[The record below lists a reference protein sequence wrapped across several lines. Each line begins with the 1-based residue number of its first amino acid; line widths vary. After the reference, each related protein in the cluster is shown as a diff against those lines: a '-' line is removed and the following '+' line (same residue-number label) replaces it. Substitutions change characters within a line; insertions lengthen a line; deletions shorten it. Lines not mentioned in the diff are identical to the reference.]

1 VSENSVRKMRVKL
14 RKQLKGSRVYL
25 FTDIF
30 FGYTVNK
37 DGKKVPKRQRKAL
50 GISYEDNPKNIFDRR
65 EKKEALAVADKI
77 LFQREKEFQI
87 EKAGLGKSYMA
98 ETNFFEWVQNHLDN
112 TKMSLNNRNAYE
124 NTISKLKIYRGSY
137 TLINQVDYDYCR
149 GFAQFLS
156 NTLKKDGQPLS
167 SSTIDSYFKKL
178 TILCKELVQQG
189 ILKKNPAIGVKLPKV
204 IHKRKEVLNKE
215 EILKLMETECK
226 IKVLKEYFIFSV
238 FTGIDNATCQEL
250 RWKNYVVEDG
260 VHKLKFTRTK
270 TNHSY
275 GFPLSQNAVDWLN
288 KLDRKS
294 DEDKIF
300 IGLTYGGHQN
310 NVLLFWLKDAGIN
323 KHITPHCARHTFAYH
338 FYKKTKDLFS
348 VMNVMAH
355 KDVSTT
361 QRYLRSLFNDYGDNY
376 DAMAEYDALNS
387 MNIL

>member
-1 VSENSVRKMRVKL
+1 MRVKL
-14 RKQLKGSRVYL
+14 EKRIRGKKGKERVYL
-25 FTDIF
+25 FTSIF
-30 FGYTVNK
+30 YGYYPDSNG
-37 DGKKVPKRQRKAL
+37 DKKAKRERKSMQL
-50 GISYEDNPKNIFDRR
+50 SYDLKPTTLFAKK
-65 EKKEALAVADKI
+65 EKKEVLAMAEKI
-77 LFQREKEFQI
+77 LFQREKEFQT
-87 EKAGLGKSYMA
+87 EKVGLGKSYMA
-98 ETNFFEWVQNHLDN
+98 ETNLFEWIQKHLNN
-112 TKMSLNNRNAYE
+112 TKMTLNNRNAYE
-124 NTISKLKIYRGSY
+124 NTINKLKMYRGSY

-156 NTLKKDGQPLS
+156 NTLKKDGGSLS
-167 SSTIDSYFKKL
+167 SSTIDSYYKKL
-178 TILCKELVQQG
+178 TIICKELVQQG

-204 IHKRKEVLNKE
+204 THKRKEVLNKE
-215 EILKLMETECK
+215 EIQAIMETECR
-226 IKVLKEYFIFSV
+226 IKVLKEYFIFSL

-310 NVLLFWLKDAGIN
+310 NILLLWLKDAGIN

-338 FYKKTKDLFS
+338 FYKKTKDLFT

>member
-1 VSENSVRKMRVKL
+1 MRVKL
-14 RKQLKGSRVYL
+14 EKRIRGKKGKERVYL
-25 FTDIF
+25 FTSIF
-30 FGYTVNK
+30 YGYYPDSNGNK
-37 DGKKVPKRQRKAL
+37 KAKRERKSMQLSYDLKPTTLFAKK
-50 GISYEDNPKNIFDRR
+50 
-65 EKKEALAVADKI
+65 EKKEVLAMAEKI
-77 LFQREKEFQI
+77 LFQREKEFQT
-87 EKAGLGKSYMA
+87 EKVGLGKSYMA
-98 ETNFFEWVQNHLDN
+98 ETNLFEWIQKHLNN
-112 TKMSLNNRNAYE
+112 TKMTLNNRNAYE
-124 NTISKLKIYRGSY
+124 NTINKLKMYRGSY

-156 NTLKKDGQPLS
+156 NTLKKDGGSLS
-167 SSTIDSYFKKL
+167 SSTIDSYYKKL
-178 TILCKELVQQG
+178 TIICKELVQQG

-204 IHKRKEVLNKE
+204 THKRKEVLNKE
-215 EILKLMETECK
+215 EIQAIMETECR
-226 IKVLKEYFIFSV
+226 IKVLKEYFIFSL

-310 NVLLFWLKDAGIN
+310 NILLLWLKDAGIN

-338 FYKKTKDLFS
+338 FYKKTKDLFT

>member
-1 VSENSVRKMRVKL
+1 MRVKL
-14 RKQLKGSRVYL
+14 EKRIRGKKGKERVYL
-25 FTDIF
+25 FTSIF
-30 FGYTVNK
+30 YGYYPDSNG
-37 DGKKVPKRQRKAL
+37 DKKAKRERKSMQL
-50 GISYEDNPKNIFDRR
+50 SYDLKPTTLFAKK
-65 EKKEALAVADKI
+65 EKKEALAMAERI
-77 LFQREKEFQI
+77 LFQREKEFQT

-98 ETNFFEWVQNHLDN
+98 ETNLFEWIQKHLNN
-112 TKMSLNNRNAYE
+112 TKMTLNNRNAYE
-124 NTISKLKIYRGSY
+124 NTINKLKMYRGSY
-137 TLINQVDYDYCR
+137 TLINQVDYEYCR

-156 NTLKKDGQPLS
+156 NTLKKDGGSLS
-167 SSTIDSYFKKL
+167 SSTIDSYYKKL
-178 TILCKELVQQG
+178 TIICKELVQQG

-204 IHKRKEVLNKE
+204 THKRKEVLNKE
-215 EILKLMETECK
+215 EIQAIMETECR
-226 IKVLKEYFIFSV
+226 IKVLKEYFIFSL

-310 NVLLFWLKDAGIN
+310 NILLLWLKDAGIN

-338 FYKKTKDLFS
+338 FYKKTKDLFT

>member
-1 VSENSVRKMRVKL
+1 MRVKL
-14 RKQLKGSRVYL
+14 EKRIRGKKGKERVYL
-25 FTDIF
+25 FTSIF
-30 FGYTVNK
+30 YGYYPDSNG
-37 DGKKVPKRQRKAL
+37 DKKAKRERKSMQL
-50 GISYEDNPKNIFDRR
+50 SYDLKPTTLFAKK
-65 EKKEALAVADKI
+65 EKKEVLAMAEKI
-77 LFQREKEFQI
+77 LFQREKEFQT
-87 EKAGLGKSYMA
+87 EKVGLGKSYMA
-98 ETNFFEWVQNHLDN
+98 ETNLFEWIQKHLNN
-112 TKMSLNNRNAYE
+112 TKMTLNNRNAYE
-124 NTISKLKIYRGSY
+124 NTINKLKMYRGSY
-137 TLINQVDYDYCR
+137 TLINQVDYEYCR

-156 NTLKKDGQPLS
+156 ITLKKDGGSLS
-167 SSTIDSYFKKL
+167 SSTIDSYYKKL
-178 TILCKELVQQG
+178 TIICKELVQQG

-204 IHKRKEVLNKE
+204 THKRKEVLNKE
-215 EILKLMETECK
+215 EIQAIMETECR
-226 IKVLKEYFIFSV
+226 IKVLKEYFIFSL

-310 NVLLFWLKDAGIN
+310 NILLLWLKDAGIN

-338 FYKKTKDLFS
+338 FYKKTKDLFT

>member
-1 VSENSVRKMRVKL
+1 MKVKL
-14 RKQLKGSRVYL
+14 RTQEQKGKIY
-25 FTDIF
+25 FYTDIF
-30 FGYTVNK
+30 YGYVIDKN
-37 DGKKVPKRQRKAL
+37 GKKKANRQRKSL
-50 GISYEDNPKNIFDRR
+50 GLSYPVKPTTPFDRR
-65 EKKEALAVADKI
+65 QKKEAIRLANEMLLK
-77 LFQREKEFQI
+77 LETEFHSN
-87 EKAGLGKSYMA
+87 KAGLSKSHLG
-98 ETNFFEWVQNHLDN
+98 ENNFFDFIDNHLNN
-112 TKMSLNNRNAYE
+112 TKMTLNNRKSYE
-124 NTISKLKIYRGSY
+124 NVISKLKAYRGSY
-137 TLINQVDYDYCR
+137 VLINQVDYEYCR
-149 GFAQFLS
+149 GFGQFLV
-156 NTLKKDGQPLS
+156 NGLKKDGGTLS
-167 SSTIDSYFKKL
+167 SSTIDSYYKKL
-178 TILCKELVQQG
+178 TIICKELVQQG

>member
-1 VSENSVRKMRVKL
+1 MRVKL
-14 RKQLKGSRVYL
+14 EKRIRGKKGKERVYL
-25 FTDIF
+25 FTSIF
-30 FGYTVNK
+30 YGYYPDSNG
-37 DGKKVPKRQRKAL
+37 DKKAKRERKSMQL
-50 GISYEDNPKNIFDRR
+50 SYDLKPTTLFAKK
-65 EKKEALAVADKI
+65 EKKEVLAMAEKI
-77 LFQREKEFQI
+77 LFQREKEFQT
-87 EKAGLGKSYMA
+87 EKVGLGKSYMA
-98 ETNFFEWVQNHLDN
+98 ETSLFEWIQKHLNN
-112 TKMSLNNRNAYE
+112 TKMTLNNRNAYE
-124 NTISKLKIYRGSY
+124 NTINKLKMYRGSY
-137 TLINQVDYDYCR
+137 TLINQVDYEYCR

-156 NTLKKDGQPLS
+156 NTLKKDGGSLS
-167 SSTIDSYFKKL
+167 SSTIDSYYKKL
-178 TILCKELVQQG
+178 TIICKELVQQG

-204 IHKRKEVLNKE
+204 THKRKEVLNKE
-215 EILKLMETECK
+215 EIQAIMETECR
-226 IKVLKEYFIFSV
+226 IKVLKEYFIFSL

-310 NVLLFWLKDAGIN
+310 NILLLWLKDAGIN

-338 FYKKTKDLFS
+338 FYKKTKDLFT

>member
-1 VSENSVRKMRVKL
+1 MKVKL
-14 RKQLKGSRVYL
+14 RKQYKGSRVYL

-30 FGYTVNK
+30 LGYVQNAE
-37 DGKKVPKRQRKAL
+37 GKKVAKRQRKSL
-50 GISYEDNPKNIFDRR
+50 GLSYEDNPKNPFDRK
-65 EKKEALAVADKI
+65 EKKEALRIAEAII
-77 LFQREKEFQI
+77 LKRETEFQSN
-87 EKAGLGKSYMA
+87 KAGLGKSYLA
-98 ETNFFEWVQNHLDN
+98 ETNFFEFFESHLDK
-112 TKMSLNNRNAYE
+112 TKMSLNNRKAYQ
-124 NTISKLKIYRGSY
+124 NVISKLKAYRGSY
-137 TLINQVDYDYCR
+137 VLINQVDYEYCR
-149 GFAQFLS
+149 GFSQFLV
-156 NTLKKDGQPLS
+156 NGLKKDGGTLS
-167 SSTIDSYFKKL
+167 SSTIDSYYKKL
-178 TILCKELVQQG
+178 TIICKELVQQG

-300 IGLTYGGHQN
+300 TGLTYGGHQN
-310 NVLLFWLKDAGIN
+310 NVLLFWLKDAGIK

>member
-1 VSENSVRKMRVKL
+1 MRVKL
-14 RKQLKGSRVYL
+14 EKRIRGKKGKERVYL
-25 FTDIF
+25 FTSIF
-30 FGYTVNK
+30 YGYYPDSNG
-37 DGKKVPKRQRKAL
+37 DKKAKRERKSMQL
-50 GISYEDNPKNIFDRR
+50 SYDLKPTTLFAKK
-65 EKKEALAVADKI
+65 EKKEVLAMAEKI
-77 LFQREKEFQI
+77 LFQREKEFQT
-87 EKAGLGKSYMA
+87 EKVGLGKSYMA
-98 ETNFFEWVQNHLDN
+98 ETNLFEWIQKHLNN
-112 TKMSLNNRNAYE
+112 TKMTLNNRNAYE
-124 NTISKLKIYRGSY
+124 NTINKLKMYRGSY
-137 TLINQVDYDYCR
+137 TLINQVDYEYCR

-156 NTLKKDGQPLS
+156 NTLKKDGGSLS
-167 SSTIDSYFKKL
+167 SSTIDSYYKKL
-178 TILCKELVQQG
+178 TIICKELVQQG

-204 IHKRKEVLNKE
+204 THKRKEVLNKE
-215 EILKLMETECK
+215 EIQAIMETECR
-226 IKVLKEYFIFSV
+226 IKVLKEYFIFSL

-310 NVLLFWLKDAGIN
+310 NILLLWLKDAGIN

-338 FYKKTKDLFS
+338 FYKKTKDLFT

>member
-1 VSENSVRKMRVKL
+1 MRVKL
-14 RKQLKGSRVYL
+14 EKRIRGKKGKERVYL
-25 FTDIF
+25 FTSIF
-30 FGYTVNK
+30 YGYYPDSNGNK
-37 DGKKVPKRQRKAL
+37 KAKRERKSMQLSYDLKPTTLFAKK
-50 GISYEDNPKNIFDRR
+50 
-65 EKKEALAVADKI
+65 EKKEVLAMAEKI
-77 LFQREKEFQI
+77 LFQREKEFQT
-87 EKAGLGKSYMA
+87 EKVGLGKSYMA
-98 ETNFFEWVQNHLDN
+98 ETNLFEWIQKHLNN
-112 TKMSLNNRNAYE
+112 TKMTLNNRNAYE
-124 NTISKLKIYRGSY
+124 NTINKLKMYRGSY

-156 NTLKKDGQPLS
+156 NTLKKDGGSLS
-167 SSTIDSYFKKL
+167 SSTIDSYYKKL
-178 TILCKELVQQG
+178 TIICKELVQQG

-204 IHKRKEVLNKE
+204 THKRKEVLNKE
-215 EILKLMETECK
+215 EIQAIMETECR
-226 IKVLKEYFIFSV
+226 IKVLKEYFIFSL

-310 NVLLFWLKDAGIN
+310 NILLLWLKDAGIN

-338 FYKKTKDLFS
+338 FYKKTKDLFT

-376 DAMAEYDALNS
+376 DAMAEYDALNT